1 MNYKMASIDDLNYV
15 WDKDIDKH
23 PDEKD
28 KWIRW
33 KKEFIDNYNK
43 GIIKTFV
50 AEING
55 DIIGQI
61 TVATSPL
68 AIADATIRDK
78 LCDENTAYMM
88 AFRCDK
94 EYEGKGHISKLV
106 KLGEDYARNT
116 GFKYISI
123 GSEVKESRN
132 LAIYLHFGYTEYITH
147 SFSDNELE
155 VFYRKKL

>member
-1 MNYKMASIDDLNYV
+1 MADLNDLNYV
-15 WDKDIDKH
+15 WDKDINKH
-23 PDEKD
+23 SYEKE

-33 KKEFIDNYNK
+33 KDEFINNYKN

-50 AEING
+50 AEVNG
-55 DIIGQI
+55 DIIAQI

-68 AIADATIRDK
+68 AISDVNVRDL
-78 LCDENTAYMM
+78 LCDQSMAYMM

-106 KLGEDYARNT
+106 KLGEQYAKEN
-116 GFKYISI
+116 GFQYTTI

-132 LAIYLHFGYTEYITH
+132 LAIYLHFGYTEYIAH
-147 SFSDNELE
+147 SFCENELE
-155 VFYRKKL
+155 VFYKKKL

>member
-1 MNYKMASIDDLNYV
+1 MNYRMASIDDLIYV
-15 WDKDIDKH
+15 WDKDINKH
-23 PDEKD
+23 QDEKD

-33 KKEFIDNYNK
+33 KKEFIDNYNN

-68 AIADATIRDK
+68 AIGDVSIRDK
-78 LCDENTAYMM
+78 LCNESMAYMM

-106 KLGEDYARNT
+106 KLGEEYAKKE

-147 SFSDNELE
+147 SFAENDLE
-155 VFYRKKL
+155 VFYKKAL